1 MVLDELGQDLRIGL
15 RGLLRAPVLTLTVIA
30 TVGLGIGATTV
41 IFSAVNAALLRP
53 LPYAGSDRLVRI
65 YTDSP
70 PNQFPFSVV
79 DYRALEAQQT
89 RFERVAGYSSRAM
102 AYSDG
107 TVAERLPARVVTW
120 TYFGLLGI
128 TPALGRDFTEA
139 DGKAGAARAVI
150 VSHGFWQQRL
160 GGRANVIGTPVR
172 LDGVDYTL
180 AGVLP
185 PLSGPLEQGRDVFV
199 AAQWDAPTR
208 KGPFFITALGR
219 LRPDA
224 DAGTARAELRAID
237 KRLFPVWR
245 ASYQD
250 ERASWGM
257 MPLKQFAAANLQ
269 TVGGLALAAV
279 ALVWLIAC
287 TNASNLLIA
296 RVTSR
301 RQEIAVRVA
310 LGASRGRIVRYLL
323 TESALLAI
331 GAAAVGFGLASI
343 GLDLI
348 RELVTTDY
356 IPRVHEIAMDG
367 TTAWVLG
374 VLTVISAALFG
385 LVPALHAT
393 GAGGGVSSGTA
404 LEETLRAEGRSTT
417 GSVAVRRMRRLL
429 VGSQFAIATPLLI
442 VAGLLLVSLNQLG
455 RVDVGF
461 DTRNL
466 LSGAIP
472 LPMAPYREPARVA
485 AFWDRLQRRVEALPG
500 VSGVAFT
507 SGRPPNEVD
516 NFNNFDLEAAPTPP
530 GQSQPVTPWVGV
542 TPDYFKLLGLHLLQ
556 GRLFDEHDGNTPNVE
571 TVIVDEAWAKRFFPD
586 GSALGRRLK
595 EGGCTSCP
603 WTTVVGIVSNVKYA
617 GLDKPNDGSV
627 YYPMEGRGAT
637 PTEETTTRFRFLMVR
652 TTTDLNGHGDA
663 QAAAVR
669 QIIHDLDPM
678 LPFSNVAT
686 MDDLVAQS
694 LQAPRSLSLLVGGFA
709 FVALLLSIVGIYGV
723 MAYYV
728 QQHAKDIGIRLAL
741 GGSPGGVLAMIVRDG
756 MQVVAIGVGVGVL
769 AALGLGRLLSSLL
782 YGVGAADTFTFA
794 IVTSM
799 LLLIALVACCVPARR
814 AVAVEPAIILR
825 ND

>member
-1 MVLDELGQDLRIGL
+1 MMIDELGQDLRIGL
-15 RGLLRAPVLTLTVIA
+15 RGLLRAPVLTLTIIA

-89 RFERVAGYSSRAM
+89 RFERVAGYSGRAM

-107 TVAERLPARVVTW
+107 TVAERLPGRVVTW

-139 DGKAGAARAVI
+139 DGKVGAPRAVI
-150 VSHGFWQQRL
+150 VSHSFWQQRF
-160 GGRANVIGTPVR
+160 GGRANVIGTPLR

-180 AGVLP
+180 TGVLP
-185 PLSGPLEQGRDVFV
+185 PLSGPLEQGRDIFV

-219 LRPDA
+219 LRPDT
-224 DAGTARAELRAID
+224 DAGTARAELRAIN

-301 RQEIAVRVA
+301 RQELAVRVA

-356 IPRVHEIAMDG
+356 LPRVHEIGMDG
-367 TTAWVLG
+367 TMAWVLG
-374 VLTVISAALFG
+374 LLTVISAALFG
-385 LVPALHAT
+385 LVPAMHAT
-393 GAGGGVSSGTA
+393 GAGGGVSSGAA

-455 RVDVGF
+455 RVDIGF

-466 LSGAIP
+466 LSGAIL

-542 TPDYFKLLGLHLLQ
+542 TPEYFKLLGLQLLQ
-556 GRLFDEHDGNTPNVE
+556 GRLFDEHDGNTPNLE

-669 QIIHDLDPM
+669 QIIHDLDPT

-769 AALGLGRLLSSLL
+769 AALALGRLLSSLL

-799 LLLIALVACCVPARR
+799 LLMIALVACCVPARR
-814 AVAVEPAIILR
+814 AVAVEPAIVLR
-825 ND
+825 NE